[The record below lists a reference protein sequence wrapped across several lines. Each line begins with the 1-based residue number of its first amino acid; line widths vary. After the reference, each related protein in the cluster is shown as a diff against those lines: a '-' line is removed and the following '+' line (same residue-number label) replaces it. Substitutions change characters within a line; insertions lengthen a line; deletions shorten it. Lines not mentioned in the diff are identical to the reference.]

1 VRFSGPAVFAI
12 SAAVGALPSPAQA
25 WGGTA
30 QRLVLLEAVESL
42 PKGPKEFYKAHRLE
56 LPTLAP
62 DGQPPED
69 TAERRF
75 AIDRLVAFPFRDVPL
90 TEEGFKAR
98 FGEEGAQI
106 GRLPWL
112 VQASYA
118 RLVEAFKSGD
128 SARILAES
136 DMLAYLVAQ
145 LDNPLALT
153 DNADGQKTGQHGL
166 WTRFTVRLPEAMEA
180 RLKLQAEAARY
191 LDEPLRYVGEMAA
204 GSYIWLDNLLYEEAL
219 ARRGQAGYT
228 ELYYEALERRA
239 GRLLR
244 ERLGAAA
251 TDVGSY
257 WYTAWT
263 VAGRP
268 VLK

>member
-1 VRFSGPAVFAI
+1 MKLGRRVVLAI
-12 SAAVGALPSPAQA
+12 VAAVGVAPSPAQA

-30 QRLVLLEAVESL
+30 QRLILLEAIESL
-42 PKGPKEFYKAHRLE
+42 PKGPREFYKSHKLE
-56 LPTLAP
+56 LPTLVP

-69 TAERRF
+69 TSERRF
-75 AIDRLVAFPFRDVPL
+75 AIDRLVPFPFQDVPL
-90 TEEGFKAR
+90 VEEPFKAR
-98 FGEEGAQI
+98 FGEEGTRI

-112 VQASYA
+112 VQASYT
-118 RLVEAFKSGD
+118 RLVEAFKAGD
-128 SARILAES
+128 ATRILAES
-136 DMLAYLVAQ
+136 DMLAFLVAQ
-145 LDNPLALT
+145 LNNPLALT

-191 LDEPLRYVGEMAA
+191 LDEPQRHVGEMAA
-204 GSYIWLDNLLYEEAL
+204 GSYVWLDNLLYEEAL
-219 ARRGQAGYT
+219 ARRGQAGFT

-251 TDVGSY
+251 TEVGSY
-257 WYTAWT
+257 WYTAWS

-268 VLK
+268 ALK